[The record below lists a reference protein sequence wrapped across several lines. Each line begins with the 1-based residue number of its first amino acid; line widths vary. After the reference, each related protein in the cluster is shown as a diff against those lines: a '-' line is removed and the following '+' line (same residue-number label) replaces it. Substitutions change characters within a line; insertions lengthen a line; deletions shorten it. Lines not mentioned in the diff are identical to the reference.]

1 MNDISTLKRIKKRVN
16 KLNADCCMLGRHSLD
31 FVDADTLCEPWA
43 DNPVL
48 FVFDDGAAGKLD
60 CGETPLPFTEAFTRN
75 AYGEAAR
82 TAIMLFRL
90 SNAFVMSLAA
100 GGELSVAALDNSLY
114 KIAEALSQDFK
125 DELLIFAFGQRAA
138 DTASEY
144 LYAKNK
150 ARGKDDKKIRFRL
163 CPLPLPSAAMGD
175 ENRKYVLFGKMYKFL
190 TSADVD
196 CSAAAADFLGTD
208 SAARN
213 RAANF
218 GNAASA
224 LSSAFKKHADIPHLV
239 VKTKRVRRFIKSA
252 NVLTEAVYEQNPV
265 VGKRL
270 TQITCFCK
278 NFDCDALK
286 GVSFG
291 FNADSQDFFAFD
303 YTAGEYLTCDALL
316 ARGDEIAK
324 LYCVFA
330 DFVEGKLK

>member
-175 ENRKYVLFGKMYKFL
+175 ENRKYVLFGK
-190 TSADVD
+190 
-196 CSAAAADFLGTD
+196 
-208 SAARN
+208 AARN

-224 LSSAFKKHADIPHLV
+224 LSSAFKKHADIPQLV

-278 NFDCDALK
+278 NFDSDALK